1 VKYVLKTFPD
11 DPTISWEEWRQ
22 KPDVFA

>member
-1 VKYVLKTFPD
+1 VKYVLKRFPD
-11 DPTISWEEWRQ
+11 DPRITWEEWRQ